1 MPDHRLD
8 IGWVVVI
15 VVLGLAI
22 LGEIIEFLAGAAGVA
37 QTGGSRRGAVL
48 ALVGS
53 VMGGILGIFVGLPIP
68 LIGSMLAAL
77 LFGGLGA
84 LAGAMIGETWAGRN
98 LEDSLR
104 VGHGA
109 FWGRLLGTLGKI
121 LLGSVMIAVVI
132 AAIVFRF

>member
-1 MPDHRLD
+1 
-8 IGWVVVI
+8 
-15 VVLGLAI
+15 
-22 LGEIIEFLAGAAGVA
+22 
-37 QTGGSRRGAVL
+37 
-48 ALVGS
+48 
-53 VMGGILGIFVGLPIP
+53 
-68 LIGSMLAAL
+68 MLAAL

-121 LLGSVMIAVVI
+121 LLGSVMIAVVT